1 MFACQMDKYSV
12 EDTVFM
18 HMNNICETL
27 GMVSLATLAIH
38 NDQLRSLADHADFQ
52 IND

>member
-1 MFACQMDKYSV
+1 MYACQMDEHSEEV
-12 EDTVFM
+12 TVFM

-27 GMVSLATLAIH
+27 GMVSLVTLAIH
-38 NDQLRSLADHADFQ
+38 NYQLHSLTDHVDCQ

>member
-1 MFACQMDKYSV
+1 MV
-12 EDTVFM
+12 EHSEEVTVFM
-18 HMNNICETL
+18 HMNSICETL

-38 NDQLRSLADHADFQ
+38 NEQLHSLADHVDFQ